1 MTELYIMAAA
11 LIVAG
16 LYISYQYSVITRYR
30 NTLAVATYALEA
42 AYIHVMEGLEDDKTD
57 TD

>member
-1 MTELYIMAAA
+1 MNELHIMGLA

-16 LYISYQYSVITRYR
+16 LYISYQYSVIQKYK
-30 NTLAVATYALEA
+30 NTLALATYALEA
-42 AYIHVMEGLEDDKTD
+42 AYDHIVTGKRDEESD